1 MIKSFTDK
9 ETEKIY
15 NQIFSKKIPQ
25 SIQRVAL
32 RKRIMIDNAGCLEDF
47 RVRR

>member
-15 NQIFSKKIPQ
+15 NQIFSKKFH
-25 SIQRVAL
+25 SLFNVYL
-32 RKRIMIDNAGCLEDF
+32 CENGL
-47 RVRR
+47 

>member
-1 MIKSFTDK
+1 MIKSFADK

-15 NQIFSKKIPQ
+15 KQIFSKKIPQ

-32 RKRIMIDNAGCLEDF
+32 QKRIMIDNAGCLEDF